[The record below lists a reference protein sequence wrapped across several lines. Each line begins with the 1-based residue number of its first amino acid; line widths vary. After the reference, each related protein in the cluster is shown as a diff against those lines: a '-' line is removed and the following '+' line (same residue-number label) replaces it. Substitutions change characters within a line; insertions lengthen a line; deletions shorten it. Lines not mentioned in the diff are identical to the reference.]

1 MDKIFIPINISQT
14 HWALAVILVQDKE
27 ILYFD
32 SMKRKGKGTKYNKA
46 LLQWLVDEARTKKN
60 INLNTSE
67 WKLKDMDCPQQHN
80 GYDCGVFLIMA
91 ANFISDNLRVVE
103 DNYGQAHMPFF
114 RLKIASDILRGSYD
128 YPID

>member
-1 MDKIFIPINISQT
+1 MN
-14 HWALAVILVQDKE
+14 
-27 ILYFD
+27 
-32 SMKRKGKGTKYNKA
+32 RKGTNKGHKYKNA

-67 WKLKDMDCPQQHN
+67 WKLNDMDCPQQHN
-80 GYDCGVFLIMA
+80 GNDCGVFVIMA
-91 ANFISDNLRVVE
+91 ANFISDNLPVVE
-103 DNYGQAHMPFF
+103 ANYGQADMPFF